1 MDEEVLPVTAPIP
14 EAKRVR
20 PPLPEALRAYQF
32 KPGERPVGRR
42 PRRVPVADRQAAV
55 AKIVRMADPLGV
67 LCAIAAGEKVLVG
80 GEEDASI
87 AVEVYPSLPDRL
99 TALTV
104 LAKKILPDLKQVS
117 VEDGGQ
123 LVNVV
128 LQLGQKVSIETAR

>member
-1 MDEEVLPVTAPIP
+1 MDEEPP
-14 EAKRVR
+14 AKPKRQINPAMV
-20 PPLPEALRAYQF
+20 AYQF

-55 AKIVRMADPLGV
+55 AKIVKRCDPLGV

-80 GEEDASI
+80 SDEDASI
-87 AVEVYPSLPDRL
+87 AVEVYPSLADRL

-104 LAKKILPDLKQVS
+104 LAKKILPDLKQVA

-128 LQLGQKVSIETAR
+128 LQLGQKVSVETAK